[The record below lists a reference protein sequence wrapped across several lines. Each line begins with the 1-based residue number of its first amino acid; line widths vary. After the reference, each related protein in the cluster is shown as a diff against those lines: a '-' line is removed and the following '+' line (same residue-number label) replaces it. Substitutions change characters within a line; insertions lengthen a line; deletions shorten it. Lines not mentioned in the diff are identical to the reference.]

1 MKTHLSHEE
10 EYMEK
15 INYPQIEIHKELHN
29 NIVNTIND
37 FVKQLPTLSKDSF
50 EKELARLI
58 DVTIIH
64 HIIQEDKKI
73 ISWLKANSSQN
84 DS

>member
-1 MKTHLSHEE
+1 MKYT
-10 EYMEK
+10 
-15 INYPQIEIHKELHN
+15 KELHN
-29 NIVNTIND
+29 NIANTIND
-37 FVKQLPTLSKDSF
+37 FVKELPSLSEDSF

-58 DVTIIH
+58 DVTIVH

-73 ISWLKANSSQN
+73 ITWLKANSNQS